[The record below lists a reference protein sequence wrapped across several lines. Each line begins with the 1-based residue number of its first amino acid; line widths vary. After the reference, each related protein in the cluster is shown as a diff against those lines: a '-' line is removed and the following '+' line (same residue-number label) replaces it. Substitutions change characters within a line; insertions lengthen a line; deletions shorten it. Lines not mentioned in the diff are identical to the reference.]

1 MSMEDENLLKLKIEI
16 LAEDDT
22 NFMEIATLV
31 DKPEFLSLLPLL
43 RKEYGIN
50 EEEVNLDSYDKN
62 LDLIANNNKAHSIN
76 FSKYRDPKQLL
87 EYTKERVYLF
97 NEKVGM
103 ETYPAFDTEMLLLC
117 YLFRRPP
124 IFSSVCFD
132 AVLCGT
138 VGDYSYRTTKVVVN
152 DSNNQ
157 FTSVSDL
164 ALPYVSILVSPNS
177 SDREIVEAGR
187 IAKTLYKTDERL
199 NYYKPRTD
207 LVNKIKVYREWYW
220 LHLSGKKYTDIANIW
235 SDREDFDAADL
246 DDNRIGKSIRFYK
259 KLLTQ

>member
-1 MSMEDENLLKLKIEI
+1 MSMKEDDLIKLKIEI
-16 LAEDDT
+16 LAEDET

-31 DKPEFLSLLPLL
+31 DGPEFLSLLPLL

-50 EEEVNLDSYDKN
+50 EEEVNLDNYDKN
-62 LDLIANNNKAHSIN
+62 LDLIANNNKSHIIN
-76 FSKYRDPKQLL
+76 FSKYKNSKQLL
-87 EYTKERVYLF
+87 EYTKEHIYLF

-103 ETYPAFDTEMLLLC
+103 ETYPAFDTEMLLMC

-138 VGDYSYRTTKVVVN
+138 VGDCSYRTTKVVVN
-152 DSNNQ
+152 DSNNL

-164 ALPYVSILVSPNS
+164 ALPHISILVSPNS
-177 SDREIVEAGR
+177 SDREITEAGR
-187 IAKTLYKTDERL
+187 IAKTLYKTDKRL

-220 LHLSGKKYTDIANIW
+220 LHMDGKKYTEIADLWANK
-235 SDREDFDAADL
+235 DDVDFSDL
-246 DDNRIGKSIRFYK
+246 DDNRVGKSIRFYK

>member
-1 MSMEDENLLKLKIEI
+1 MKNDDLIKLKIEI

-50 EEEVNLDSYDKN
+50 EEEVNLDNYDKN
-62 LDLIANNNKAHSIN
+62 LDLITNNNKTHFIN
-76 FSKYRDPKQLL
+76 FSKFRDPKQLF
-87 EYTKERVYLF
+87 EYTKEHVYLF

-103 ETYPAFDTEMLLLC
+103 ETYPAFDTEMLLMC

-207 LVNKIKVYREWYW
+207 LVNKVRIYRQWYW
-220 LHLSGKKYTDIANIW
+220 MHIGGKKYTEIADSW
-235 SDREDFDAADL
+235 ADKADAEFADL
-246 DDNRIGKSIRFYK
+246 DDNRVGKSIRFYK

>member
-1 MSMEDENLLKLKIEI
+1 MKEDDLLKLKIEI
-16 LAEDDT
+16 LAENDT

-50 EEEVNLDSYDKN
+50 GEKVNLDNYDKN
-62 LDLIANNNKAHSIN
+62 LDLIANSNEMHRIN
-76 FSKYRDPKQLL
+76 FSKYKDSKQLL
-87 EYTKERVYLF
+87 EYTKEHIYLF
-97 NEKVGM
+97 NEKVDM
-103 ETYPAFDTEMLLLC
+103 ETYPAFDTEMLLMC

-124 IFSSVCFD
+124 IFSSVIFD

-152 DSNNQ
+152 DSDHL
-157 FTSVSDL
+157 FLSVSDL
-164 ALPYVSILVSPNS
+164 ALPHISILVSPNS
-177 SDREIVEAGR
+177 SDREIIEAGR
-187 IAKTLYKTDERL
+187 IAKTLYKTDRRL

-207 LVNKIKVYREWYW
+207 LVNKARIYRQWYW
-220 LHLSGKKYTDIANIW
+220 MYIGGKKYTEIADSW
-235 SDREDFDAADL
+235 ADKADAEFADL
-246 DDNRIGKSIRFYK
+246 DDNRVGKSIRFYK